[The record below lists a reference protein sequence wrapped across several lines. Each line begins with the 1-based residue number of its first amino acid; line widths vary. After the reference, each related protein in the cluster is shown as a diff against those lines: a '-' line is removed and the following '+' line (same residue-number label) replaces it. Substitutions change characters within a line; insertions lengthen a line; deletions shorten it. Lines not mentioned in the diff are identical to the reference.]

1 MVLTF
6 AISFLLLLTEPRIL
20 CEVYGLHV
28 LPLLPSAQPLYSNTC
43 SYHTCFESHLCAFE
57 HARIKPNQIR
67 VFVFPSFKFTDG
79 VERFVS
85 YAGDEQ
91 TNIVL
96 RAVNESKY
104 AVFDPLTACI
114 FATSLDFQEAS
125 AFSDSELVRMFQ
137 SFPWP
142 ESSRNRMIFNFHD
155 LFLSTEKIYELQK
168 YAGFLALGEPPYSIY
183 RPTFDVSLPI
193 YNSKNINSYQSLPNR
208 IYLLTVLSK
217 NTFENLPGR
226 LYMLSRRIFKTHLP
240 STLAY
245 VNESDTKNDGSP
257 LKAVIYGD
265 AFKRNVEILIDLPT
279 LLSTSYFCVFDHGKI
294 SSPVLLDVMRSGCI
308 PVVIGY
314 DTELPFF
321 EKLDWTSA
329 SLRMKQ
335 FSLEYVLE
343 IISSLSLD
351 EIDSLQTH
359 VRHFFDSHFSS
370 ISKVVFSALD
380 IVNERVFPNFAKCQS
395 AWNDPDFAQTALN
408 SRLRI
413 FPHSNSIR
421 RGFTVVLFTQQHL
434 SNLQFLLS
442 HLSSVSESREIFI
455 VWSNPE
461 RDPPPSTYLPN
472 TGKPIRILPS
482 PFYNRKQHTV
492 SKLPETE
499 SAALF
504 AINAD
509 EGPIPSTADIE
520 FAYETWRQHPS
531 RIIGFHN
538 VSTPLKSHVGSSTTP
553 DSFADSSAFPVF
565 FHKYYLSRYLEE
577 LSDKLNFLLTSPLD
591 CVELAI
597 PSVVEHLS
605 ERPRLNTLRRY
616 NVDIT
621 HRYRNATAGGTER
634 TFIEGL
640 DLASRPTDEHGA
652 AQRKKC
658 YQLVETAL
666 RQHSGLPVRSVVSYA
681 QPYRAT
687 WQYPRRPDQ

>member
-1 MVLTF
+1 
-6 AISFLLLLTEPRIL
+6 
-20 CEVYGLHV
+20 
-28 LPLLPSAQPLYSNTC
+28 
-43 SYHTCFESHLCAFE
+43 
-57 HARIKPNQIR
+57 
-67 VFVFPSFKFTDG
+67 
-79 VERFVS
+79 
-85 YAGDEQ
+85 
-91 TNIVL
+91 L

-137 SFPWP
+137 SFP
-142 ESSRNRMIFNFHD
+142 
-155 LFLSTEKIYELQK
+155 
-168 YAGFLALGEPPYSIY
+168 
-183 RPTFDVSLPI
+183 
-193 YNSKNINSYQSLPNR
+193 
-208 IYLLTVLSK
+208 
-217 NTFENLPGR
+217 
-226 LYMLSRRIFKTHLP
+226 
-240 STLAY
+240 
-245 VNESDTKNDGSP
+245 
-257 LKAVIYGD
+257 
-265 AFKRNVEILIDLPT
+265 
-279 LLSTSYFCVFDHGKI
+279 C
-294 SSPVLLDVMRSGCI
+294 
-308 PVVIGY
+308 
-314 DTELPFF
+314 
-321 EKLDWTSA
+321 A

-421 RGFTVVLFTQQHL
+421 RGFTVVLFTQQHF

-520 FAYETWRQHPS
+520 FAYE
-531 RIIGFHN
+531 
-538 VSTPLKSHVGSSTTP
+538 
-553 DSFADSSAFPVF
+553 
-565 FHKYYLSRYLEE
+565 YYLSRYLEE